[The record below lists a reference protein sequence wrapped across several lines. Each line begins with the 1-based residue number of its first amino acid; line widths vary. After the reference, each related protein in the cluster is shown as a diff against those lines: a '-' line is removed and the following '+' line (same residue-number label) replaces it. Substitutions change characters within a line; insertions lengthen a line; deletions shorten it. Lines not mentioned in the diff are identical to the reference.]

1 MKIKNILWIIPLI
14 TLSAFSN
21 DINSIKNFEKKQ
33 EFNEKTKQ
41 YNKKRFNYV
50 LIGPS
55 SREQTYDTLVPSIAA
70 GRRYEIDE
78 SAIDISCGFSFFSN
92 SKKDFLQFYLPKIA
106 YIKYLNNSPYY
117 CGAGLSYLT
126 QYNDDSKSY
135 SNFSGIAAHL
145 STGAEFG
152 RHERIRQ
159 IVQLELSQPTIPAY
173 KSGSKFPKPTL
184 QVSAGIGF

>member
-1 MKIKNILWIIPLI
+1 MKIKNILWIIPFI
-14 TLSAFSN
+14 SLSAFTN
-21 DINSIKNFEKKQ
+21 YDNSIQNFEKKQ
-33 EFNEKTKQ
+33 QFNEKTKN
-41 YNKKRFNYV
+41 YDKKHFNYV

-55 SREQTYDTLVPSIAA
+55 SREQSYDTPVPSMSV

-78 SAIDISCGFSFFSN
+78 AAIDISCGFSYFSN
-92 SKKDFLQFYLPKIA
+92 HKKDFYQFYLPKIA
-106 YIKYLNNSPYY
+106 YIKYLNTSPYY
-117 CGAGLSYLT
+117 CGIGLSYLT
-126 QYNDDSKSY
+126 QHNNDSNSY
-135 SNFSGIAAHL
+135 TRFSGIATHL

-173 KSGSKFPKPTL
+173 KSGAKFLKPTL